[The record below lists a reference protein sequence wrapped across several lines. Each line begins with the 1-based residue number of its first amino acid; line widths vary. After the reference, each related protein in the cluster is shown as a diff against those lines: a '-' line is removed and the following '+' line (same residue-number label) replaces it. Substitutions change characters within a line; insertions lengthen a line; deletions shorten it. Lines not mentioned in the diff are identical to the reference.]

1 MFNRGQTRFWWSH
14 VLLHLHLHL
23 RHCHRHCHH
32 KSSWTLLSDRFFHRT
47 LAPNKEKCPDPLL
60 WRETWTTIVHDW
72 PIPTHHC
79 YMTSC
84 RFNCSSSTVRSSCAS
99 CWVFSREEGRES
111 LYILIIATPNTG
123 WLVLFQPTWKITWNH
138 HQAGFILQL
147 PVISFQIQPVSWDLP
162 FRAPFP
168 HPTDS
173 QGLSLRH

>member
-14 VLLHLHLHL
+14 FLLHLHLHL

-111 LYILIIATPNTG
+111 LYIYIYPNYSQAKYR
-123 WLVLFQPTWKITWNH
+123 LVGVVSTHLKNYLKPPPSRVHSPTACH
-138 HQAGFILQL
+138 FLSDSASQLGFA
-147 PVISFQIQPVSWDLP
+147 V
-162 FRAPFP
+162 
-168 HPTDS
+168 
-173 QGLSLRH
+173 